1 MASLG
6 VLEGG
11 AVEELRGSVRGAVT
25 GPEDEGY
32 EAARAV
38 WNGMVDA
45 RPAAVLRCTGAAD
58 VMAGVRFAA
67 ARGLPL
73 AIRGGGHNVAGFGT
87 CRDGVVLDLGGMPGV
102 RVDPR
107 ARLAVVQG
115 GARWGQVDH
124 DTQAFGLATTGG
136 LVSTTGVAGLTLG
149 GGIGWLMREHGLTC
163 DNLVGADVVT
173 AAGELVRAGED
184 PELLWALRG
193 GGGNF
198 GVVTNFEFRLHP
210 VGPVVTGGA
219 VFHPLER
226 AREVLGFYE
235 GWAKEAPDQLT
246 TLVVFMTAPPAPFIP
261 PEHQGRKMVAVVACH
276 TGELGRAAADL
287 KPLKERIPPVVDLM
301 GPIPYAHLQS
311 MFDEGAP
318 PGLRSYWKTEYL
330 SGLGEGVVEALVAAA
345 GAMPA
350 GYPAIH
356 VHQLGGAVA
365 RGARDSACFGHRE
378 APFAANLVGLWEQ
391 AAEDASHLAWVR
403 AAAEGLRPFARGG
416 EYLNFSVEGGE
427 EKVRAAFGEETYE
440 RLRRVKARYDP
451 DNVFRINQNIRPAA
465 GGGGG

>member
-1 MASLG
+1 MANQG

-11 AVEELRGSVRGAVT
+11 AVEELRGSARGAVT
-25 GPEDEGY
+25 GPGDEGY

-58 VMAGVRFAA
+58 VMAGMRFAA

-102 RVDPR
+102 RVDPH

-219 VFHPLER
+219 VFHPLDR
-226 AREVLGFYE
+226 AREVLSFYE
-235 GWAKEAPDQLT
+235 GWAQDAPDQLT
-246 TLVVFMTAPPAPFIP
+246 TLLVFMTAPPAPFIP
-261 PEHQGRKMVAVVACH
+261 PEHQGRKMVAVAACH
-276 TGELGRAAADL
+276 TGEPGRAAADL

-301 GPIPYAHLQS
+301 GPIPYAHLQA
-311 MFDEGAP
+311 MFDESAP

-330 SGLGEGVVEALVAAA
+330 SGLGEGVVDALVAAA
-345 GAMPA
+345 EAMPA
-350 GYPAIH
+350 GHPAIH

-365 RGARDSACFGHRE
+365 RGPRDSACFGHRD
-378 APFAANLVGLWEQ
+378 APFAANLVGVWEQ
-391 AAEDASHLAWVR
+391 AAQDASHVAWVR

-427 EKVRAAFGEETYE
+427 EKVRAAFGEEGYQ

-465 GGGGG
+465 GGG